1 MGFNIAKLIFKSSDY
16 RVKTTLKKEKQNK
29 TKTKNKIRDK
39 RTSQNATAIIQKEDE
54 SLNQELREEGQTQ

>member
-39 RTSQNATAIIQKEDE
+39 RTSQNATAIIQEEDE

>member
-1 MGFNIAKLIFKSSDY
+1 MGFNLDNIAKLIFKSSDY

-39 RTSQNATAIIQKEDE
+39 RTS
-54 SLNQELREEGQTQ
+54 